1 MFSSTRVRACTS
13 AGLAFALL
21 LLGSAA
27 KAEIF
32 LVKKEK
38 PTDWEVS
45 TNGRVDAYLNWIG
58 GHTVNTGN
66 SGNLVNPALVCDA
79 MGQNCAPAS
88 LDRYTLVGPQIGIRG
103 NPVPGGAM
111 ASTTDDKDLNTFRI
125 RGGFASTI
133 LAFNIYKQVL
143 PDVKLTIKLALWAG
157 IQNAYNNG
165 QGFRPFNDAAS
176 VDFREQYM
184 DLSGSWGSV
193 WGGRRIGL
201 YNRGGMKMDWFLIH
215 QHGVGHPCDV
225 DSSSAA
231 TCGHTGVGSM
241 FPARHA
247 QLGYATPELAG
258 FQLSLAALDPSGVEA
273 ANGDRSQWNRTIA
286 PRFEGELTFRKV
298 MEDRPV
304 GKDEINVWANGLT
317 QMIGRIAESPQNL
330 AVGDQGVPADA
341 TRNVWG
347 VGGGAWARFV
357 GFGIGASGWY
367 GKGLGTA
374 WALGNTAI
382 DNVGELRTHFGY
394 LAAINYRISNIE
406 VAGSFGSTNVR
417 HTAWDEAPTNPLK
430 LSVIKEIRGIGYK
443 VAYHMTPV
451 VFSIDGM
458 ILHYQ
463 WHRGE
468 VQNANSISG
477 GMLAEW

>member
-1 MFSSTRVRACTS
+1 VFSSTRVRACIA
-13 AGLAFALL
+13 AGLASALL
-21 LLGSAA
+21 LAGSAA
-27 KAEIF
+27 HAEIF

-38 PTDWEVS
+38 PSDWEVS

-58 GHTVNTGN
+58 GQTINTGN
-66 SGNLVNPALVCDA
+66 SGNLVDPSS
-79 MGQNCAPAS
+79 GS
-88 LDRYTLVGPQIGIRG
+88 LDRYILVGPQIPIRG
-103 NPVPGGAM
+103 NPTPSQAM

-133 LAFNIYKQVL
+133 LAFNVYKQVL

-157 IQNAYNNG
+157 IQNGLNS
-165 QGFRPFNDAAS
+165 QGVRQFNDSAT

-225 DSSSAA
+225 DSTASA

-247 QLGYATPELAG
+247 QLGYATPELLG
-258 FQLSLAALDPSGVEA
+258 FQLSLAALDPA
-273 ANGDRSQWNRTIA
+273 MIDTLWNRTIA

-298 MEDRPV
+298 MAERPV
-304 GKDEINVWANGLT
+304 GKDEVNVWANGLT
-317 QMIGRIAESPQNL
+317 QMIGRTGETPPNL
-330 AVGDQGVPADA
+330 AVGDRGVPADA
-341 TRNVWG
+341 TRSVWG
-347 VGGGAWARFV
+347 VGGGAWGRMLGV
-357 GFGIGASGWY
+357 GLGATGWY
-367 GKGLGTA
+367 GRGLGTA

-394 LAAINYRISNIE
+394 LGAANFRISDLE
-406 VAGSFGSTNVR
+406 LAVSYGSTNVK
-417 HTAWDEAPTNPLK
+417 HTAWDQAPTNPLK
-430 LSVIKEIRGIGYK
+430 LSVIKEVRGIGWK
-443 VAYHMTPV
+443 VAYHMEPV

-458 ILHYQ
+458 VLRYT

-468 VQNANSISG
+468 VQNANVISG